1 MKKILLLV
9 ICIIVATTMFACTP
23 IGGESFPDNE
33 STAESFGDEGSNA
46 EESIEE
52 TVSSDVSTTSD
63 GWVEIYDFLPYVAE
77 FGKDL
82 RKFYENGSMCAY
94 RNEELGTF
102 EIWMISETFEE
113 VTVLRMKKTDAWE
126 DITSD
131 LDVKWTSDEDV
142 TDRSLSG
149 KRREGSLKV
158 SERMKSNP
166 YHPLPDETKLFCEI
180 WYDATDKMTC
190 AVLLFDEN
198 LDFPDPYPTFFVGT
212 KSSVDFA
219 TFDEAK
225 AFLDDHN
232 YMGNENNKIFMN
244 GDGAGFTYVG
254 SQSDDT
260 ITVYKGNKNDYVENI
275 YQNDGTIQ
283 NIHRI
288 TETTD
293 IGYNEIVIT
302 GDHYSKNV
310 YDNESNL
317 LECINRNEKEGYES
331 YIKIEN
337 GKTVYTKFEDDQCI
351 EEETFY
357 EGGKTKKRYSKFHK
371 ETFINEYKFIMDNG
385 EMRYYILSSEGDFGY
400 RKYTYVDESST
411 YLVRLEAY
419 MNEYDEL
426 VIWELNGTECN
437 DTMNNVISLE
447 RTINGKTKFYTKDEI
462 PWGTGMV
469 YPPHFQHELRN

>member
-1 MKKILLLV
+1 MADIGILR
-9 ICIIVATTMFACTP
+9 
-23 IGGESFPDNE
+23 GG
-33 STAESFGDEGSNA
+33 
-46 EESIEE
+46 
-52 TVSSDVSTTSD
+52 
-63 GWVEIYDFLPYVAE
+63 
-77 FGKDL
+77 
-82 RKFYENGSMCAY
+82 Y
-94 RNEELGTF
+94 RSPNEEN
-102 EIWMISETFEE
+102 
-113 VTVLRMKKTDAWE
+113 
-126 DITSD
+126 
-131 LDVKWTSDEDV
+131 
-142 TDRSLSG
+142 DRL
-149 KRREGSLKV
+149 E
-158 SERMKSNP
+158 
-166 YHPLPDETKLFCEI
+166 
-180 WYDATDKMTC
+180 
-190 AVLLFDEN
+190 
-198 LDFPDPYPTFFVGT
+198 
-212 KSSVDFA
+212 
-219 TFDEAK
+219 
-225 AFLDDHN
+225 
-232 YMGNENNKIFMN
+232 
-244 GDGAGFTYVG
+244 
-254 SQSDDT
+254 
-260 ITVYKGNKNDYVENI
+260 
-275 YQNDGTIQ
+275 
-283 NIHRI
+283 
-288 TETTD
+288 
-293 IGYNEIVIT
+293 GYNEIVIT